1 MSEIDTLA
9 VNAKND
15 ENLMNK
21 LITKYENFI
30 LKCASAAARS
40 YISKSDDEW
49 SIALAAF
56 TEAVRNYSSEKGSF
70 LNFAE
75 LVIRRRIIDYI
86 RSKSRYAP
94 EVLVKPSLFES
105 ETEEEEDYLLQSEIA
120 KKVSAEED
128 NSLKMEIYLI
138 NEVFSDYGFTFMD
151 LADCSP
157 KAEKTKKACAKVVA
171 YMVKNPILISEM
183 KIKRQL
189 PLNLIE
195 KNTKIPRKL
204 LERHRKYIVAAVE
217 IMAGDYPHLAGYMRY
232 IREEL
237 VNESSYS

>member
-1 MSEIDTLA
+1 MGEIDTLA
-9 VNAKND
+9 VSAKNN
-15 ENLMNK
+15 ENIMNE
-21 LITKYENFI
+21 LIIKYENFI

-49 SIALAAF
+49 SVALAAF
-56 TEAVRNYSSEKGSF
+56 TEAVRSYSSGKGSF

-94 EVLVKPSLFES
+94 EILVKPSLFDS
-105 ETEEEEDYLLQSEIA
+105 ETEEEEDYSLQSEIA
-120 KKVSAEED
+120 KKVSAEEG

-138 NEVFSDYGFTFMD
+138 NEVFSDYGFTFID

-157 KAEKTKKACAKVVA
+157 KAGKTKKSCAKVVA
-171 YMVKNPILISEM
+171 FMIKNPILISEM
-183 KIKRQL
+183 KVKRQL

-195 KNTKIPRKL
+195 KNTKVPRKL

-217 IMAGDYPHLAGYMRY
+217 IMDGDYPNLAGYMGY

-237 VNESSYS
+237 VK